1 MPLDTNLNVA
11 PYFDDYD
18 ETKNFHRILIKPTTA
33 VQARELNQIQSILQN
48 QIERFGNSIY
58 KDGAVING
66 CNISFYPELN
76 YVRLMDHTTA
86 RYDANNEVIGTDEL
100 IDVNDYI
107 GKVVKCPDTGLTA
120 RILTIKSGTQQ
131 NFPYTNRFYIQ
142 YMNSGLRAGEQV
154 QTFGNGDV
162 LDIYDNPYTVG
173 RKLAT
178 AVALD
183 NSFYPSLSGS
193 WAAGTGYGVASGEG
207 LIYQKGF
214 FIRSEPQTLVISDTV
229 NPGNTVVGFVT
240 NEYIIDSN
248 QDDTLFDNALGYQ
261 NENAPG
267 ADRMKLVANLTY
279 ISADDLSSTA
289 NFTSIIQYVAGVP
302 VIENPDQKYS
312 QIGDEMNRRSSETN
326 GSFVIKPFN
335 VDTGYGSA
343 NYLIAKVSAGSG
355 YSQGSRVELLKTTPV
370 GIRRGTDTRTSD
382 AQLITTNYGNY
393 VIVNEY
399 AGTFD
404 FTKLEEVAIYD
415 APQQAVSKK
424 SFTNSA
430 VTGNQ
435 IGVANMRAIQF
446 LTGLEGT
453 PTAQHEVYLFNI
465 RMNPGKSFSL
475 NGKSLVFNANGN
487 KGFADLVSSDVLNG
501 ERRTMIWGFGN
512 RAVKNLKDEHN
523 NINTQYVFRQKS
535 TSTLNSNGTISLTL
549 TTAHAGGTNKFP
561 YGTGITLGDGL
572 ENDFVVVA
580 LAATETAVIG
590 NVSVTAATT
599 QITGAPSGK
608 PFSSMFSVGDYVRV
622 ASDIRR
628 VIGVDANNLVVDSGF
643 SATNSAAPYTR
654 YIQAGYTFPFND
666 SMVGSR
672 TIQINSE
679 TQATLSVGTSV
690 AGALTGTIPVAV
702 YHNVLRSNMIPVK
715 KNILKNYAVKIDT
728 ATHTNGANGP
738 WSMGWTDV
746 HELKNVFVTSGN
758 TFIASGND
766 LLSLF
771 NFDTGQQ
778 DTHYDYAT
786 LYLKPGASIPAN
798 SKLTVVADIFQTD
811 TTQGVGFYSIDSY
824 PIDDANTANTTAI
837 TTANLPMYV
846 SSTGR
851 AYALRD
857 SIDCRPQKINVAN
870 YAPLTSLNLASTNPV
885 PTQTFATDTVGTYVP
900 APDQN
905 FETDLTYYVGRKD
918 IVYFS
923 NRGFVKVK
931 EGVVNEFPQTPA
943 QPDDGMG
950 ICVIQI
956 PPFPSLSSEENAAVS
971 AKNKLVYNK
980 IRDTSYGVSVS
991 IITNKRYRMQDI
1003 GTIDQ
1008 RVSRLEYY
1016 QALNLLE
1023 QATTS
1028 LQVPDAQGLD
1038 RFKNGIFVD
1047 PFTNFSLGD
1056 VGNPEFKIAI
1066 DSNKGVARPFYNEE
1080 RPELELATSLSSG
1093 VVRTGR
1099 LVTLPY
1105 QNVFYT
1111 GQPYATNLRN
1121 AASVQHLWTGSM
1133 TLFPSYGHNIDKV
1146 AAAAVQVSLDLA
1158 TPWQD
1163 FANSPFGMN
1172 WGDWRVTNT
1181 DVASQSNITNQQAI
1195 NGVLAT
1201 TTETTTTTT
1210 TSNARSGQKLNIDVT
1225 NSSYNLGNYVQDISI
1240 QPYIATSEIAF
1251 YAWGIRPNTKLYATF
1266 DGVPVVEAIA
1276 PGVRNLSVNDT
1287 TSSDYVTRTAPYGST
1302 LTSDANG
1309 TVYGK
1314 FLIPAAKFR
1323 VGERI
1328 LRLTDVARAN
1338 IGENSITTAASASY
1352 TSSNFTVTTGST
1364 TLSTVNP
1371 ELSSTDLSDAYSTT
1385 TASTTTNLTVNP
1397 DPNYVA
1403 PTPVINNI
1411 TNVTNDITNVTNI
1424 TDVTNVTNVTNV
1436 DNTSVTNLYTTNVT
1450 QVLPVEQPRQPEPRV
1465 PDPPVL
1471 PPPPPVVPD
1480 TPVFLPLPSQE
1491 EREARIMDWISDP
1504 DAFERTYGVKLDPL
1518 AQAFR
1523 IEITGGIS
1531 GMFLTY
1537 LDIFF
1542 QKKSTSASTGCS
1554 VYMTEILNGYPDNT
1568 RVMPF
1573 SRAHLEW
1580 NQIGTSED
1588 GQTATRFFFDSPIY
1602 ATNGKQYAFVV
1613 FPDGGDPD
1621 YVCWTAIL
1629 GNNDV
1634 NSGVQV
1640 SSKPYVDTAFYSSN
1654 QQAWSALQN
1663 EFVKFNIGRASF
1675 TSLNGTAG
1683 FNAEAIDYLTL
1694 TNITPVSSARSMSVG
1709 DRIYGVQGGVLNTGI
1724 AGKVAAYDVVK
1735 GKVTV
1740 SGTTGY
1746 FNNSPTVQIHRLVND
1761 TDAPSAGSLVA
1772 TATISKVDNLPM
1784 NVIVPRFATISPSG
1798 TSLKP
1803 AFRGVDNFYNP
1814 DGASTS
1820 CNLDVETEMYD
1831 YERIIPSRSNE
1842 MTFANGAKLFN
1853 VTVDFHSDST
1863 FVSPVIDLVRSNI
1876 LAIYNLIDPTNFN
1889 VTPEFGNNGLV
1900 QTKYVSKVVTLANGQ
1915 DAEDLKV
1922 WLTAY
1927 KPLSSKILVYGK
1939 FLSGEDP
1946 ETIIQKPWTLL
1957 DIDDDT
1963 VFSDFRNVND
1973 YREIVFTV
1981 PKTIVAP
1988 SPSTTAFVDSING
2001 LTYNTATAKY
2011 SSYKAFQLKI
2021 VLLSDTTARVPRLND
2036 VRAVALQL

>member
-1 MPLDTNLNVA
+1 MPLDTNLNVS
-11 PYFDDYD
+11 PFFDDYD
-18 ETKNFHRILIKPTTA
+18 ETKNYHRVLIKPTTA

-66 CNISFYPELN
+66 CNISFYPQLN
-76 YVRLMDHTTA
+76 YVRLMDNTTA
-86 RYDANNEVIGTDEL
+86 RYDANNQVIGTDEL
-100 IDVNDYI
+100 IDVNDYL
-107 GKVVKCPDTGLTA
+107 GKVVKSVDTGLMG
-120 RILTIKSGTQQ
+120 RILTTKSGTEQD
-131 NFPYTNRFYIQ
+131 FPYTNRFYIQ
-142 YMNSGLRAGEQV
+142 YMNSGTRNGAQV
-154 QTFGNGDV
+154 QSFADGDV
-162 LDIYDNPYTVG
+162 LDIFENPYTVG

-178 AVALD
+178 TVAYNNAISTGLA
-183 NSFYPSLSGS
+183 SGV
-193 WAAGTGYGVASGEG
+193 GYGISTGEG

-229 NPGNTVVGFVT
+229 NPGNTVIGFAT
-240 NEYIIDSN
+240 NEFIVDAN
-248 QDDTLFDNALGYQ
+248 QDGTLVDNALGYQ

-267 ADRMKLVANLTY
+267 ADRLKLVANLTF
-279 ISADDLSSTA
+279 INADDLSSTA
-289 NFTSIIQYVAGVP
+289 DFTSIVQYVSGVP

-343 NYLIAKVSAGSG
+343 NYLVAKVSAGSG

-370 GIRRGTDTRTSD
+370 GIRRGTDTRTADS
-382 AQLITTNYGNY
+382 QLITTNYGNY

-399 AGTFD
+399 AGVFD
-404 FTKLEEVAIYD
+404 FTKLEEVAIFD
-415 APQQAVSKK
+415 TPQQAVSKK

-430 VTGNQ
+430 FTGNQ
-435 IGVANMRAIQF
+435 IGTANIRAVQY

-453 PTAQHEVYLFNI
+453 PAAQHEVYLFNI
-465 RMNPGKSFSL
+465 RMNPGKSFST
-475 NGKSLVFNANGN
+475 NAKALVFNANGN
-487 KGFADLVSSDVLNG
+487 KGFADLVSSDIQNG

-512 RAVKNLKDEHN
+512 RAIKNLKDDRN

-549 TTAHAGGTNKFP
+549 TTAHAGGANKFP

-580 LAATETAVIG
+580 LQATETAVIG
-590 NVSVTAATT
+590 NVSVVAASTT
-599 QITGAPSGK
+599 ITGAPSGK

-643 SATNSAAPYTR
+643 SATNSTAPYTR

-666 SMVGSR
+666 SMVGNR

-690 AGALTGTIPVAV
+690 AGVLISTIPVAV
-702 YHNVLRSNMIPVK
+702 YHNVLRSNMVPIK
-715 KNILKNYAVKIDT
+715 KNILKNYVVKIDT
-728 ATHTNGANGP
+728 ATHAAGANGP
-738 WSMGWTDV
+738 WPLGWTDV
-746 HELKNVFVTSGN
+746 HDLKNVFVTSGN
-758 TFIASGND
+758 TFITSGND

-771 NFDTGQQ
+771 NFDTGQA
-778 DTHYDYAT
+778 DTHYGIGF
-786 LYLKPGASIPAN
+786 LYLKPGASLPAG
-798 SKLTVVADIFQTD
+798 SKLTVVADVFQTD
-811 TTQGVGFYSIDSY
+811 TTQGVGFYSVDSY
-824 PIDDANTANTTAI
+824 PIDDNNTANTTAI
-837 TTANLPMYV
+837 TTANLPVYV

-857 SIDCRPQKINVAN
+857 SIDCRPSKALTAN
-870 YAPLTSLNLASTNPV
+870 YAPFPRIDLASTNP
-885 PTQTFATDTVGTYVP
+885 PDTNAFQTDTVGTYVP

-918 IVYFS
+918 MIYFS

-931 EGVVNEFPQTPA
+931 EGVANEYPQTPA
-943 QPDDGMG
+943 QPDDGMA
-950 ICVIQI
+950 ICVVQI
-956 PPFPSLSSEENAAVS
+956 PPYPSLSSAENADVS

-991 IITNKRYRMQDI
+991 IVTNKRYRMQDI

-1066 DSNKGVARPFYNEE
+1066 DSAKGVARPFYNEE
-1080 RPELELATSLSSG
+1080 RPELEFATSVSSG
-1093 VVRTGR
+1093 VVKTGR
-1099 LVTLPY
+1099 LITLPY
-1105 QNVFYT
+1105 TSVPYT

-1121 AASVQHLWTGSM
+1121 AASVQYLWTGSM
-1133 TLFPSYGHNIDKV
+1133 TLFPAYGHNIDKV
-1146 AAAAVQVSLDLA
+1146 AAAAVQVSLDMA
-1158 TPWQD
+1158 SPWQD

-1181 DVASQSNITNQQAI
+1181 DTSSQSNITGQQAI

-1201 TTETTTTTT
+1201 TTDTTTTTT

-1251 YAWGIRPNTKLYATF
+1251 YAWGVRPNTRLYATF
-1266 DGVPVVEAIA
+1266 DGVVVTDSVA
-1276 PGVRNLSVNDT
+1276 PGVRNPSVNDT
-1287 TSSDYVTRTAPYGST
+1287 TSSDYVTRTAPYGSP
-1302 LTSDANG
+1302 LVSDANG

-1328 LRLTDVARAN
+1328 LRITDVARVN
-1338 IGENSITTAASASY
+1338 IGENSLTTSASASY
-1352 TSSNFTVTTGST
+1352 TSSNFTVTSGST

-1371 ELSSTDLSDAYSTT
+1371 ELSTTGLSDAYSTT
-1385 TASTTTNLTVNP
+1385 TASTTTNLTVSP

-1403 PTPVINNI
+1403 PIPVVNNI
-1411 TNVTNDITNVTNI
+1411 TNVTNDITNNTYL
-1424 TDVTNVTNVTNV
+1424 TEVTNVTNVTEV
-1436 DNTSVTNLYTTNVT
+1436 TNVT
-1450 QVLPVEQPRQPEPRV
+1450 NTAVTNVYNTEVVQPTPVENPVLPVYVP
-1465 PDPPVL
+1465 PDPPVV
-1471 PPPPPVVPD
+1471 PPPPVVD
-1480 TPVFLPLPSQE
+1480 VFNPTVPPGGLTVQFADDFIRGMQSNGM
-1491 EREARIMDWISDP
+1491 IDP
-1504 DAFERTYGVKLDPL
+1504 HFTWVDPL
-1518 AQAFR
+1518 AQAIR
-1523 IEITGGIS
+1523 VEITGGIA

-1537 LDIFF
+1537 IDIYF
-1542 QKKSTSASTGCS
+1542 QKKSTTQSTGCS

-1568 RVMPF
+1568 RTMPF
-1573 SRAHLEW
+1573 SRAHLNWE
-1580 NQIGTSED
+1580 QIATSED
-1588 GQTATRFFFDSPIY
+1588 GQTATRFYFDSPVY
-1602 ATNGKQYAFVV
+1602 ATNGKQYAFVI

-1634 NSGVQV
+1634 KSGVQV

-1694 TNITPVSSARSMSVG
+1694 TNITPVSSARTMSVG

-1746 FNNSPTVQIHRLVND
+1746 FNNSPTVEIHRLAND
-1761 TDAPSAGSLVA
+1761 TDAPSSGSLVA
-1772 TATISKVDNLPM
+1772 TATISKVGNLPM

-1803 AFRGVDNFYNP
+1803 AFRGVSGNYSP

-1820 CNLDVETEMYD
+1820 CNLDMETEMYD
-1831 YERIIPSRSNE
+1831 YERIVPSRSNE
-1842 MTFANGAKLFN
+1842 VTFANGAKLFN

-1863 FVSPVIDLVRSNI
+1863 YVSPVIDLVRSNI
-1876 LAIYNLIDPTNFN
+1876 LAIYNLIDPTNFD
-1889 VTPEFGNNGLV
+1889 VSQEYGNNGAV

-1946 ETIIQKPWTLL
+1946 DTIIQKTWTPL

-1963 VFSDFRNVND
+1963 VFSDFRNVED

-1981 PKTIVAP
+1981 PKSVIGPATN
-1988 SPSTTAFVDSING
+1988 AFVDPING
-2001 LTYNTATAKY
+2001 LSYTSTTSAKY